1 MTGCNRRR
9 TGQAQALLQG
19 KPGTGRSWQESCFL
33 VLVIMT
39 PLNPSGHL
47 QKSEAAVRPR
57 SKPRAKQAR
66 RPRKTAVV
74 IDDDDEKIRPAV
86 GTLSRTKTLLL
97 AALKV
102 WELKNGIRD

>member
-1 MTGCNRRR
+1 
-9 TGQAQALLQG
+9 
-19 KPGTGRSWQESCFL
+19 
-33 VLVIMT
+33 MT
-39 PLNPSGHL
+39 PLSPTGHL

-57 SKPRAKQAR
+57 PKTRNKAAKR
-66 RPRKTAVV
+66 RRKSEPVEE
-74 IDDDDEKIRPAV
+74 DEMIRPAV